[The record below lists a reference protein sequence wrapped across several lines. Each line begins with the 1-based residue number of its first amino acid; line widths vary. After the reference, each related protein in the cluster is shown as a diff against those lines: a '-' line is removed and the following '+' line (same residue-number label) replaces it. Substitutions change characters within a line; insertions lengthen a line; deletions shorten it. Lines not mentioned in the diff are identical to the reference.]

1 MNRKLYLL
9 CQDYVHC
16 YGILESLIS
25 IDGLEAESLKLFRLT
40 KERLEKLEDE
50 FVKTIVSNE
59 VEK

>member
-9 CQDYVHC
+9 CQDYVSC